1 MVRYCVILYA
11 YTRALCT
18 LFILFIRKEVE
29 VMNAFTTRLSVAAT
43 TAALAVVSLASP
55 AGALGSSELSSTP
68 RTSATKKVATASVPK
83 LGEEGSIRAFCR
95 RPGRAALHI
104 DGIAADPSEAA
115 GTSIQL
121 SVAESTGN
129 NEVFVEPR
137 VIFEGRPAPDGRLQ
151 VTDLQVPQNMD
162 LDVHIRTITRTGG
175 DNNQA
180 ASSLTQD
187 TMKLHTPNCGT

>member
-1 MVRYCVILYA
+1 
-11 YTRALCT
+11 
-18 LFILFIRKEVE
+18 
-29 VMNAFTTRLSVAAT
+29 MNAFTTRLSVATA
-43 TAALAVVSLASP
+43 TAALAVASLTAP
-55 AGALGSSELSSTP
+55 AAGALGSSELSSAP
-68 RTSATKKVATASVPK
+68 RATHKVATASVPK

-121 SVAESTGN
+121 SVAESTGS
-129 NEVFVEPR
+129 NEVFIEPR
-137 VIFEGRPAPDGRLQ
+137 VIFDGKPAPNGRLQ
-151 VTDLQVPQNMD
+151 VSDIQVPQNVD
-162 LDVHIRTITRTGG
+162 IDVHIRTITRTKSEGG
-175 DNNQA
+175 E

>member
-1 MVRYCVILYA
+1 MK
-11 YTRALCT
+11 T
-18 LFILFIRKEVE
+18 L
-29 VMNAFTTRLSVAAT
+29 TTRLSVATA
-43 TAALAVVSLASP
+43 TAALAVASLTAP
-55 AGALGSSELSSTP
+55 AAGALGSSELSSAP
-68 RTSATKKVATASVPK
+68 RTAATKKVASNVPK

-95 RPGRAALHI
+95 RPGRAALHV
-104 DGIAADPSEAA
+104 DGQAADPSEAA

-137 VIFEGRPAPDGRLQ
+137 VIFEGRPAPNGRLQ
-151 VTDLQVPQNMD
+151 VTDLQVPQDVDIN
-162 LDVHIRTITRTGG
+162 VHIRTITRTGG
-175 DNNQA
+175 DNNQ

>member
-1 MVRYCVILYA
+1 
-11 YTRALCT
+11 
-18 LFILFIRKEVE
+18 
-29 VMNAFTTRLSVAAT
+29 MNAFTTRLSVATVAT
-43 TAALAVVSLASP
+43 ALAVASP
-55 AGALGSSELSSTP
+55 TAPVAGALGSSELSSAP
-68 RTSATKKVATASVPK
+68 RATHKVATASTPK

-95 RPGRAALHI
+95 RPGRAALHV

-187 TMKLHTPNCGT
+187 IMKLRTPNCGT

>member
-1 MVRYCVILYA
+1 
-11 YTRALCT
+11 
-18 LFILFIRKEVE
+18 
-29 VMNAFTTRLSVAAT
+29 MNAFTTRLSVAAT

-55 AGALGSSELSSTP
+55 AGALGSSELSSAP
-68 RTSATKKVATASVPK
+68 RTAATKKVATVNIPK
-83 LGEEGSIRAFCR
+83 LGEEDSIRAFCR

-115 GTSIQL
+115 GTTVQL
-121 SVAESTGN
+121 SIAESVGDH
-129 NEVFVEPR
+129 EVLIEPR
-137 VIFEGRPAPDGRLQ
+137 VIFEGRPGPDGRLQ
-151 VTDLQVPQNMD
+151 ATDLQVPQNMD
-162 LDVHIRTITRTGG
+162 IDIHIRTITRTGG

>member
-1 MVRYCVILYA
+1 MK
-11 YTRALCT
+11 T
-18 LFILFIRKEVE
+18 L
-29 VMNAFTTRLSVAAT
+29 TTRLSITAAAT
-43 TAALAVVSLASP
+43 ALAVVSLATP
-55 AGALGSSELSSTP
+55 AGALGSSELSSSP
-68 RTSATKKVATASVPK
+68 RTAATKKVATVNIPK

-95 RPGRAALHI
+95 RPGRAALHV
-104 DGIAADPSEAA
+104 DGRAADPSEAA

-162 LDVHIRTITRTGG
+162 LDVHIRTITRTKSEGG
-175 DNNQA
+175 E

>member
-1 MVRYCVILYA
+1 
-11 YTRALCT
+11 
-18 LFILFIRKEVE
+18 
-29 VMNAFTTRLSVAAT
+29 MNAFTTRLSVATVAT
-43 TAALAVVSLASP
+43 ALAVVSLATP
-55 AGALGSSELSSTP
+55 AGALGSSELSSAP
-68 RTSATKKVATASVPK
+68 RTAATKKVASNVPK

-95 RPGRAALHI
+95 RPGRAALHV

-115 GTSIQL
+115 GTTIQL
-121 SVAESTGN
+121 SIAESTGN

-175 DNNQA
+175 DNQA

-187 TMKLHTPNCGT
+187 TIKLHTPNCGT

>member
-1 MVRYCVILYA
+1 
-11 YTRALCT
+11 
-18 LFILFIRKEVE
+18 
-29 VMNAFTTRLSVAAT
+29 MNAFTTRLSVATA
-43 TAALAVVSLASP
+43 AALAVASLTAP
-55 AGALGSSELSSTP
+55 AAGALGSSELSSAP
-68 RTSATKKVATASVPK
+68 RTAATKKVASNVPK

-95 RPGRAALHI
+95 RPGRAALHV
-104 DGIAADPSEAA
+104 DGQAADPSEAA

-137 VIFEGRPAPDGRLQ
+137 VIFTGHPAPNGRLQ

-162 LDVHIRTITRTGG
+162 IDVHIRTITRTGG
-175 DNNQA
+175 DNQA

-187 TMKLHTPNCGT
+187 VVKLHTPNCGT